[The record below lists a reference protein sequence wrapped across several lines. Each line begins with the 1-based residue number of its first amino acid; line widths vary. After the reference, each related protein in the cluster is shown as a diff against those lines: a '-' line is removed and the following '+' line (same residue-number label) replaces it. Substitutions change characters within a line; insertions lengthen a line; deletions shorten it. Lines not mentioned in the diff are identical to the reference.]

1 MKLAPLAAFTLLGC
15 SPYGGTNF
23 KQDPA
28 TSEVDDGSSKVIAV
42 FDFTTAPQVQDK
54 EIQQLQI
61 KVSGP
66 RRGQEGGP
74 TSTTWR
80 PSKKGDAP
88 PSAIQIK
95 VPRGKERVVE
105 VNAKFQGKNDGS
117 KLETYGID
125 ELDIEQDFHHIVIQM
140 NTQ

>member
-1 MKLAPLAAFTLLGC
+1 MKLAPIAAFTLFGC

-23 KQDPA
+23 KQAPG
-28 TSEVDDGSSKVIAV
+28 TTEIDDGSSKVIAV
-42 FDFTTAPQVQDK
+42 FDFTTAPESQDK

-66 RRGQEGGP
+66 HRGKEGGP
-74 TSTTWR
+74 TTTTWR
-80 PSKKGDAP
+80 PNKKGDAA

-95 VPRGKERVVE
+95 VPRGKERIVE
-105 VNAKFQGKNDGS
+105 VNAKFEDQNGGS
-117 KLETYGID
+117 KVDTYGSN
-125 ELDIEQDFHHIVIQM
+125 ELDIEEDFHHVVIQM